1 VAPDGRAATPRW
13 LSPSSLSRRPSPTS
27 PGTSPSCSD
36 PAGVHRRAATYRGA
50 DRAVVTYT
58 GAADVDRVLI
68 VESAGGERV
77 LSWKS
82 LHAETIRFGLAP
94 DRLAIDE
101 RLAELDGRLVIFRDK
116 SLNLGKLMKPAAAP
130 PGAPSASGPVAA
142 APAAGSDAAAGFPW
156 SWSARIDEAR

>member
-1 VAPDGRAATPRW
+1 LRSGDVSTSGR
-13 LSPSSLSRRPSPTS
+13 L
-27 PGTSPSCSD
+27 
-36 PAGVHRRAATYRGA
+36 TYRRVA

-68 VESAGGERV
+68 VQSADGERV

-101 RLAELDGRLVIFRDK
+101 IRLSGLDGKIVIFKDRTL
-116 SLNLGKLMKPAAAP
+116 SLARLMQPAAATPPATAAAAP
-130 PGAPSASGPVAA
+130 P
-142 APAAGSDAAAGFPW
+142 
-156 SWSARIDEAR
+156 